1 MIRYRLHNITNF
13 GVEIHDFHTE
23 KALNNY
29 IAIFVDPP
37 FWVED
42 LETGEREYKQ
52 EEGLFTIYKEHEDT
66 QNVSSEI
73 QRESEL
79 KWINR
84 HMSEKFIV
92 DDALLQE
99 DKCFSIDDDLNI
111 EEPTASS
118 ICLKLIILIWSVIL
132 IFIFI
137 AIFILGLSI
146 MSYLVEFLSS
156 FNWKI
161 FYIL

>member
-52 EEGLFTIYKEHEDT
+52 EDGLFTIYKEHED
-66 QNVSSEI
+66 I

-79 KWINR
+79 QWINR
-84 HMSEKFIV
+84 HASEKFIV
-92 DDALLQE
+92 DDVLSQE
-99 DKCFSIDDDLNI
+99 DKCFSTGDDLDI
-111 EEPTASS
+111 EEPTTAS
-118 ICLKLIILIWSVIL
+118 ICLKLIVLIWSVIL

-137 AIFILGLSI
+137 AIFIAGLSI
-146 MSYLVEFLSS
+146 ISYLVEFLSS
-156 FNWKI
+156 FDWKI